1 MEQFNIALATV
12 GIVVLALGLLSRPLN
27 RSILP
32 LPVAAFFIGA
42 MLGPEGLGALH
53 PERWGHP
60 EKIMEETARLTLGIS
75 LMGIALRIPRRY
87 PMKHWRTFLVLLGLG
102 MPLMFMASSLIAY
115 WTLGIPFLMALL
127 IGAAI
132 CPTDPVVASS
142 IVTGSLARE
151 ALPGRFRHTLSTES
165 AANDGLAF
173 AFVMLPLLLLENPG
187 AAAWQEWLVK
197 VVLWQIGAAVVFGV
211 ALGWLL
217 GKALNLAE
225 EKATIDH
232 SSFLAITLA
241 LTLATLG
248 LGKVIGTDSIL
259 AVFAAGIA
267 FDQVVGGKDR
277 AVESNIQESVNLFF
291 TLPVFVLFGLMMP
304 VEKWLELGWRGMALA
319 VLILLL
325 RRLPV
330 LLLLRP
336 IMPLWKDYKMA
347 VVGGYFG
354 PIGIS
359 ALFYGMMI
367 LSKSG
372 HEIAWTAGSLVV
384 CASILAHGLSAAPVA
399 RLYHKLYGSEKA
411 R

>member
-12 GIVVLALGLLSRPLN
+12 GIVVLALGLFSRPLN
-27 RSILP
+27 RSVLP

-42 MLGPEGLGALH
+42 ILGPEGLGALH
-53 PERWGHP
+53 PDTWGHP

-87 PMKHWRTFLVLLGLG
+87 PRQHWRTFLVLLGLG

-142 IVTGSLARE
+142 IVTGSLAKE

-211 ALGWLL
+211 ALGWLV

-241 LTLATLG
+241 LTLAALG

-291 TLPVFVLFGLMMP
+291 TLPIFVLFGLMMP
-304 VEKWLELGWRGMALA
+304 VDKWLELGWRGIALA

-336 IMPLWKDYKMA
+336 LMPLWKDYKMA